1 MNNDLNYINNH
12 INYCSNCGKSGHVYH
27 QCKLPITS
35 IGIVVFRIKDNIPE
49 FLMIRRKDTL
59 GHVDFMRGKYSLNNK
74 EYLLN
79 MLNQMTICE
88 KESLIEDEFPVL
100 WNKVWGGSIIS
111 NQYKNEESNS
121 QEKFNALK
129 KGVLFDNTLVTLNE
143 LVEESNKQSSWLETE
158 WGFPKGRRNHK
169 ESDYDCALR
178 EFNEETG
185 YNVKYLQNLQNI
197 IPYEEIFTGSN
208 YKSYKH
214 KYFIMYMS
222 YNNSLLQNE
231 FEKTEVSKME
241 WKSYEQ
247 CIASIR
253 PYNKEKMRLIK
264 NINECITSNVII

>member
-1 MNNDLNYINNH
+1 MQNE
-12 INYCSNCGKSGHVYH
+12 NYCNNCGKNGHVYH

-35 IGIVVFRIKDNIPE
+35 IGIVVFRIKENIPE

-79 MLNQMTICE
+79 MLNQMTINE
-88 KESLIEDEFPVL
+88 KESLIKNDFPVL

-111 NQYKNEESNS
+111 NQYKSEESNS

-129 KGVLFDNTLVTLNE
+129 TGVMFDNTLVTLKE

-178 EFNEETG
+178 EFHEETG
-185 YNVKYLQNLQNI
+185 NNVKFLQNLQNI

-241 WKSYEQ
+241 WKSYNQ
-247 CIASIR
+247 CIESIR
-253 PYNKEKMRLIK
+253 PYNKEKKRLIT
-264 NINECITSNVII
+264 NIHECITSNVII

>member
-1 MNNDLNYINNH
+1 MQNEI
-12 INYCSNCGKSGHVYH
+12 YCNNCGKNGHLYH

-35 IGIVVFRIKDNIPE
+35 IGIVVFRIHNNVPE

-59 GHVDFMRGKYSLNNK
+59 GHIDFMRGKYSLNNK

-79 MLNQMTICE
+79 MLNQMTLSE
-88 KESLIEDEFPVL
+88 KDSLCNNDFHTL
-100 WNKVWGGSIIS
+100 WKKVWGGNVIS

-121 QEKFNALK
+121 LEKFNALK
-129 KGVLFDNTLVTLNE
+129 EGILYNNEIVTLKE
-143 LVEESNKQSSWLETE
+143 LITESNEQSSWSETE

-185 YNVKYLQNLQNI
+185 YNVKYLQNLQNV

-222 YNNSLLQNE
+222 YNNSLMQNE

-241 WKSYEQ
+241 WKSFEESLE
-247 CIASIR
+247 SIR
-253 PYNKEKMRLIK
+253 DYNIEKKRLLTK
-264 NINECITSNVII
+264 INECISSNIII

>member
-1 MNNDLNYINNH
+1 MQNE
-12 INYCSNCGKSGHVYH
+12 NYCNNCGKSGHVYH

-88 KESLIEDEFPVL
+88 KESLIKDEFPVL

-129 KGVLFDNTLVTLNE
+129 KGVLFDSKLVTLNE

-185 YNVKYLQNLQNI
+185 YNVKHLQNLQNI

-241 WKSYEQ
+241 WKSYDQ
-247 CIASIR
+247 CIESIR
-253 PYNKEKMRLIK
+253 SYNKEKMRLIK

>member
-1 MNNDLNYINNH
+1 MQNE
-12 INYCSNCGKSGHVYH
+12 NYCNNCGKSGHVYH

-74 EYLLN
+74 EYILN
-79 MLNQMTICE
+79 MLNQMTIYE
-88 KESLIEDEFPVL
+88 KESLIKDDFPVL

-129 KGVLFDNTLVTLNE
+129 KGVLFDNILVTLNE

-185 YNVKYLQNLQNI
+185 YKVKHLQNLQNI

-214 KYFIMYMS
+214 KYFIMYITYS
-222 YNNSLLQNE
+222 NSLLQNE

-241 WKSYEQ
+241 WKNYKQ
-247 CIASIR
+247 CISSIR
-253 PYNKEKMRLIK
+253 SYNKEKMRLIK
-264 NINECITSNVII
+264 NINECITSNIII

>member
-1 MNNDLNYINNH
+1 MQNEI
-12 INYCSNCGKSGHVYH
+12 YCNNCGKNGHLYH

-35 IGIVVFRIKDNIPE
+35 IGIIVFRINNNVPE
-49 FLMIRRKDTL
+49 YLMIRRKDTL
-59 GHVDFMRGKYSLNNK
+59 GHIDFMRGKYSLNNK

-79 MLNQMTICE
+79 MLNQMTVYE
-88 KESLIEDEFPVL
+88 KESLCNNDFNAL
-100 WNKVWGGSIIS
+100 WKEVWGGNIIS

-129 KGVLFDNTLVTLNE
+129 EGVSFNNEILTLKDLI
-143 LVEESNKQSSWLETE
+143 EESNQHSLWSETE

-185 YNVKYLQNLQNI
+185 YNIKYLQNLQNV

-214 KYFIMYMS
+214 KYFIMYMT
-222 YNNSLLQNE
+222 YANSLLQNE

-241 WKSYEQ
+241 WKPYEN
-247 CIASIR
+247 CLESIR
-253 PYNKEKMRLIK
+253 YYNKEKKRLIE
-264 NINECITSNVII
+264 NINTCITSNIII

>member
-1 MNNDLNYINNH
+1 MQNE
-12 INYCSNCGKSGHVYH
+12 NYCNNCGKSGHVYH

-79 MLNQMTICE
+79 MLNQMTIYE
-88 KESLIEDEFPVL
+88 KESLIKDDFPVL

-129 KGVLFDNTLVTLNE
+129 KGVLFDNTLVTLDE

>member
-1 MNNDLNYINNH
+1 MQNEI
-12 INYCSNCGKSGHVYH
+12 YCNNCGKNGHLYH

-35 IGIVVFRIKDNIPE
+35 IGVIVFRINNNVPE
-49 FLMIRRKDTL
+49 YLMIRRKDTL
-59 GHVDFMRGKYSLNNK
+59 GHIGFMRGKYSLNNK

-79 MLNQMTICE
+79 MLNQMTTSE
-88 KESLIEDEFPVL
+88 KESLCNHDFNTL
-100 WNKVWGGSIIS
+100 WNKVWGGNVIS

-121 QEKFNALK
+121 QDKFNALK
-129 KGVLFDNTLVTLNE
+129 EGVSFNNKIITLKDLI
-143 LVEESNKQSSWLETE
+143 EESNQHSSWSETE

-185 YNVKYLQNLQNI
+185 YNIKYLQNLQNV

-214 KYFIMYMS
+214 KYFIMYMT
-222 YNNSLLQNE
+222 YANSLLQNE

-241 WKSYEQ
+241 WKTYEK
-247 CIASIR
+247 CLESIR
-253 PYNKEKMRLIK
+253 HYNKEKKRLLE
-264 NINECITSNVII
+264 NIHTCITSNIII

>member
-1 MNNDLNYINNH
+1 MQNE
-12 INYCSNCGKSGHVYH
+12 NYCNNCGKGGHVYH

-35 IGIVVFRIKDNIPE
+35 IGIVVFRINENIPE

-74 EYLLN
+74 EYILN
-79 MLNQMTICE
+79 MLNQMTIHE
-88 KESLIEDEFPVL
+88 KESLIQYEFPEL
-100 WNKVWGGSIIS
+100 WNNVWGGTMIS
-111 NQYKNEESNS
+111 NQYKSEESIS
-121 QEKFNALK
+121 HEKFNALK
-129 KGVLFDNTLVTLNE
+129 NGVMFDNEFITLKE
-143 LVEESNKQSSWLETE
+143 LVEESNAQSAWLETE

-222 YNNSLLQNE
+222 YHNSLMQNE

-241 WKSYEQ
+241 WKNYEQ

-253 PYNKEKMRLIK
+253 PYNKEKMRLIT
-264 NINECITSNVII
+264 NIHECITTNIII

>member
-1 MNNDLNYINNH
+1 MQNE
-12 INYCSNCGKSGHVYH
+12 NYCNNCGKSGHVYH

-35 IGIVVFRIKDNIPE
+35 IGIVVFRIKENNPE

-74 EYLLN
+74 EYILN
-79 MLNQMTICE
+79 MLNQMTIDE
-88 KESLIEDEFPVL
+88 KESLIQNDFSEL
-100 WNKVWGGSIIS
+100 WNKVWGGSMIS
-111 NQYKNEESNS
+111 NQYKSEESNS

-129 KGVLFDNTLVTLNE
+129 NGIMFDNTLVTLKE

-241 WKSYEQ
+241 WKKYEE

-253 PYNKEKMRLIK
+253 PYNKEKMRLLT
-264 NINECITSNVII
+264 NIHECITSNVII

>member
-1 MNNDLNYINNH
+1 MQNE
-12 INYCSNCGKSGHVYH
+12 NYCNNCGKSGHVYH

-129 KGVLFDNTLVTLNE
+129 RGVLFDNTLVTLNE

-185 YNVKYLQNLQNI
+185 YNVKHLQNLQNI

-214 KYFIMYMS
+214 KYFIMFMS
-222 YNNSLLQNE
+222 YSNSLLQNE

-241 WKSYEQ
+241 WKSYDQ
-247 CIASIR
+247 CIKSIR
-253 PYNKEKMRLIK
+253 SYNKEKMRLIK

>member
-1 MNNDLNYINNH
+1 MQNE
-12 INYCSNCGKSGHVYH
+12 NYCNNCGKSGHVYH

-35 IGIVVFRIKDNIPE
+35 IGIVVFRIKENNPE

-74 EYLLN
+74 EYILN
-79 MLNQMTICE
+79 MLNQMTLEE
-88 KESLIEDEFPVL
+88 KDSLIQHDFSKL
-100 WNKVWGGSIIS
+100 WNKVWGGSMIS
-111 NQYKNEESNS
+111 NQYKSEESNS

-129 KGVLFDNTLVTLNE
+129 MGVMFDNTLVTLKE

-241 WKSYEQ
+241 WKNYEQ
-247 CIASIR
+247 CMASIR
-253 PYNKEKMRLIK
+253 PYNKEKMRLIT
-264 NINECITSNVII
+264 NIHECITSNVII

>member
-1 MNNDLNYINNH
+1 MQNDI
-12 INYCSNCGKSGHVYH
+12 YCNNCGKNGHLYH

-35 IGIVVFRIKDNIPE
+35 IGIVVFRINNNIPE

-79 MLNQMTICE
+79 MLNQMTLYE
-88 KESLIEDEFPVL
+88 KELICKNNFDTL
-100 WNKVWGGSIIS
+100 WKKVWGGNIIS
-111 NQYKNEESNS
+111 NQYKNEENNS
-121 QEKFNALK
+121 CEKFNALK
-129 KGVLFDNTLVTLNE
+129 EGVIFNNKLFTLLD
-143 LVEESNKQSSWLETE
+143 LVEESNKQSSWEETE

-185 YNVKYLQNLQNI
+185 YHVKLLQNLQNV

-214 KYFIMYMS
+214 KYFIMYMN
-222 YNNSLLQNE
+222 YENSLQENE
-231 FEKTEVSKME
+231 FEKSEVSKME
-241 WKSYEQ
+241 WKTYDN
-247 CIASIR
+247 CIESIR
-253 PYNKEKMRLIK
+253 SYNIEKKRTIQK
-264 NINECITSNVII
+264 INECITSNIII